1 MVCRAAKMMTPILAA
16 NRRPIPTGVKF
27 KSFLFTPSQRGFTLL
42 ELLIVLSIVVLGSM
56 VVIPNITRTDSNLLI
71 AQVRQTANAF
81 NYARRIAIVEGA
93 PQVAT
98 LIQLPPDDPDYP
110 DIRGAVLQRATI
122 PLLENYDA
130 EISYQSDINVEPEVL
145 ETIEFTFFPQGGSTG
160 GILNFSLENL
170 DASIR
175 VDPITGKI
183 NIRYPGEEFDDEYF

>member
-1 MVCRAAKMMTPILAA
+1 MVPMARQAAKVMTPTSGD
-16 NRRPIPTGVKF
+16 NRPGFIACMRF
-27 KSFLFTPSQRGFTLL
+27 KRVQRGFTLL
-42 ELLIVLSIVVLGSM
+42 ELLIVLGIVALASIVVL
-56 VVIPNITRTDSNLLI
+56 PNITRTESNLLV
-71 AQVRQTANAF
+71 AQVRQTASAF

-98 LIQLPPDDPDYP
+98 LMQIPLDDPDYSELKGEV
-110 DIRGAVLQRATI
+110 IQRATI

-130 EISYQSDINVEPEVL
+130 EISYQADINEAPEVL
-145 ETIEFTFFPQGGSTG
+145 DIIELVFFPEGGSTG

-183 NIRYPGEEFDDEYF
+183 NIRYPGEEFDEEYF

>member
-1 MVCRAAKMMTPILAA
+1 MTPTSGD
-16 NRRPIPTGVKF
+16 NRPDFIACLRFMRV
-27 KSFLFTPSQRGFTLL
+27 QRGFTLL
-42 ELLIVLSIVVLGSM
+42 ELLIVLGIVALASIVVL
-56 VVIPNITRTDSNLLI
+56 PNITRTESNLLV
-71 AQVRQTANAF
+71 AQVRQTASAF

-98 LIQLPPDDPDYP
+98 LMQIPLDDPDYSELKGEV
-110 DIRGAVLQRATI
+110 IQRATI

-130 EISYQSDINVEPEVL
+130 EISYQADINEAPEVL
-145 ETIEFTFFPQGGSTG
+145 DIIELVFFPEGGSTG

-183 NIRYPGEEFDDEYF
+183 NIRYPGEEFDEEYF

>member
-1 MVCRAAKMMTPILAA
+1 LRFMRV
-16 NRRPIPTGVKF
+16 
-27 KSFLFTPSQRGFTLL
+27 QRGFTLL
-42 ELLIVLSIVVLGSM
+42 ELLIVLGIVALASIVVL
-56 VVIPNITRTDSNLLI
+56 PNITRTESNLLV
-71 AQVRQTANAF
+71 AQVRQTASAF

-98 LIQLPPDDPDYP
+98 LMQIPLDDPDYSELKGEV
-110 DIRGAVLQRATI
+110 IQRATI

-130 EISYQSDINVEPEVL
+130 EISYQADINEAPEVL
-145 ETIEFTFFPQGGSTG
+145 DIIELVFFPEGGSTG

-183 NIRYPGEEFDDEYF
+183 NIRYPGEEFDEEYF

>member
-1 MVCRAAKMMTPILAA
+1 MVPMARQAAKVMTPTSGD
-16 NRRPIPTGVKF
+16 NRPDFIACLRFMRV
-27 KSFLFTPSQRGFTLL
+27 QRGFTLL
-42 ELLIVLSIVVLGSM
+42 ELLIVLGIVALASIVVL
-56 VVIPNITRTDSNLLI
+56 PNITRTESNLLV
-71 AQVRQTANAF
+71 AQVRQTASAF

-98 LIQLPPDDPDYP
+98 LMQIPLDDPDYSELKGEV
-110 DIRGAVLQRATI
+110 IQRATI

-130 EISYQSDINVEPEVL
+130 EISYQADINEAPEVL
-145 ETIEFTFFPQGGSTG
+145 DIIELVFFPEGGSTG

-183 NIRYPGEEFDDEYF
+183 NIRYPGEEFDEEYF

>member
-1 MVCRAAKMMTPILAA
+1 MVPMARQAAKVMTPTSGD
-16 NRRPIPTGVKF
+16 NRPDFIACLRF
-27 KSFLFTPSQRGFTLL
+27 MRMQRGFTLL
-42 ELLIVLSIVVLGSM
+42 ELLIVLGIVALASIVVL
-56 VVIPNITRTDSNLLI
+56 PNITRTESNLLV
-71 AQVRQTANAF
+71 AQVRQTASAF

-98 LIQLPPDDPDYP
+98 LMQIPLDDPDYSELKGEV
-110 DIRGAVLQRATI
+110 IQRATI

-130 EISYQSDINVEPEVL
+130 EISYQADINEAPEVL
-145 ETIEFTFFPQGGSTG
+145 DIIELVFFPEGGSTG

-183 NIRYPGEEFDDEYF
+183 NIRYPGEEFDEEYF